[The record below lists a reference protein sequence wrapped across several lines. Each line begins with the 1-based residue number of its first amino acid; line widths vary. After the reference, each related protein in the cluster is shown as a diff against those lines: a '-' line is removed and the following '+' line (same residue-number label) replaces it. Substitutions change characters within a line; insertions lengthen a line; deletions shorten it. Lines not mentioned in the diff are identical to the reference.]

1 MDQFYRKIMCALL
14 AGSLAAGLLAGCGK
28 SAGEKA
34 DTEDT
39 AASGEN
45 SALDKTGG
53 DGGEITIGV
62 TSFADT
68 LEPTEQY
75 FSWVVSRYGVGET
88 LVRFDE
94 NGEIVPCLA
103 ESWEISEDQLTWTFK
118 IREGVKFSNG
128 DDMTPELV
136 KASLER
142 TFELS
147 DRAVSFFEP
156 ASMEVDGQNLLI
168 KTKEPVAI
176 LPGSL
181 ADPLFLIV
189 DTQADTDAF
198 AMEGPICTGP
208 YAVESFSPTDSCVVV
223 RNEYYWDGEVP
234 LDKVTLKCI
243 DDQTTR
249 SMALQTDEVQIAY
262 NLKTEN
268 LADFEDSGEYNIQQ
282 LESLR
287 STYAFM
293 NQNGVLGDKALRQ
306 AVIRGLDKETY
317 CDTLLE
323 GGATAGK
330 APVPPTLDFGF
341 DELKDENAYDPDGAK
356 ALLEEAGYKDTDGDG
371 FVETPSGEKLELNFV
386 IYTSREELNVYAQA
400 AQASLK
406 DIGINVKLNTVSYE
420 TLLDMRDSG
429 EFDMLIWNVLVANT
443 GDPEKYLRE
452 NWYSTSSSNQMGYS
466 NPHVDELLDQL
477 VTEFNEDTRKNLIMQ
492 IQQLI
497 MDDAATVF
505 FGYETT
511 YLFSSK
517 SVTGVKMYPMDYYWL
532 TKDISLA
539 E

>member
-511 YLFSSK
+511 YLFPSK

>member
-14 AGSLAAGLLAGCGK
+14 AGSLAAGLLAGCGN

-249 SMALQTDEVQIAY
+249 SMALQTDEVQIVY

-511 YLFSSK
+511 YLFSSN